1 MNKSLTIFNYEQSE
15 VRTAINEN
23 GEPLFCLKDV
33 CEILEIFDHKQA
45 KERLASDGSIEYP
58 LVDSLGRN
66 NTATF
71 INEPN
76 LYRLIF
82 QSRKPE
88 AKKFQDWIYNEVLP
102 SIRKTGQYSVN
113 SIPPKQIKRATQ
125 EEIKARD
132 CKAIKERVE
141 TTSALFKLDEI
152 GTLLFAQGE
161 YNRKKLPVPYLPQ
174 LEIKSDEQNY
184 MYKTDIYK
192 HFGCVKDNVKLKNDI
207 NKILTDN
214 EKQYAKLFAFFNNGH
229 TGDTLKYK
237 KTIIKLI
244 EKELKK

>member
-1 MNKSLTIFNYEQSE
+1 MNKSLTIFDYEQKE
-15 VRTAINEN
+15 VRTAINEK

-33 CEILEIFDHKQA
+33 CEILELSNVSQVNSRLDPNGVISNDVIDNMGRKQ
-45 KERLASDGSIEYP
+45 
-58 LVDSLGRN
+58 
-66 NTATF
+66 TANF

-76 LYRLIF
+76 LYNVIF
-82 QSRKPE
+82 QSRKDT

-161 YNRKKLPVPYLPQ
+161 YNRKKLPVPHLPQ

-192 HFGCVKDNVKLKNDI
+192 HFDCVKDNVKLKNDI